1 MERISIPAIELI
13 VLASYFDKS
22 YFYGIS
28 DPFFGMTP
36 EEINTNIESAKKELD
51 KKGFINMGFDGTE
64 EVTEKGKELID
75 RTLLSKVY
83 LLFDGLVD
91 GEMQNRI
98 SYYKNQNA
106 ETMCSRNENEIIIV
120 ESGIDSVID
129 NFSKLYLERN
139 VKSENS
145 EKIFICKM
153 ELLKELKEI
162 FDELKENESA
172 KEIEDRIVKKLLD
185 SGADKNIAEG
195 ICKGLLKNCNYVSV
209 LAGNIKE
216 RNLKS
221 FQLIVA
227 EDKILYLYTLNN
239 IENEVRYQIISKDKV
254 VNMIKETIKELEV

>member
-1 MERISIPAIELI
+1 MEKINIPAIELI

-28 DPFFGMTP
+28 DPFFGMTV
-36 EEINTNIESAKKELD
+36 EEIKASIESSKRELD
-51 KKGFINMGFDGTE
+51 KKGFISMGFDGTE

-75 RTLLSKVY
+75 RTLLSKEY
-83 LLFDGLVD
+83 LLFDGLID
-91 GEMQNRI
+91 GEAQNRI
-98 SYYKNQNA
+98 SYYKSQNV
-106 ETMCSRNENEIIIV
+106 ETMCTKSDNNITIV
-120 ESGIDSVID
+120 ESNIDSVID

-195 ICKGLLKNCNYVSV
+195 ICKGLLKNCNYVSII
-209 LAGNIKE
+209 AGNIKE
-216 RNLKS
+216 RDLKS
-221 FQLIVA
+221 FQLIVT
-227 EDKILYLYTLNN
+227 EDMILSLYTLNN